1 MNYPRKEIVNML
13 KEDYPRGCR
22 VELIDMNDVQAPPP
36 GTKGTVSFVD
46 SAGTVHV
53 NWDNGSSLGAVY
65 GEDSIKRI

>member
-46 SAGTVHV
+46 SVGTVHV

>member
-36 GTKGTVSFVD
+36 ATKGTVSFVD
-46 SAGTVHV
+46 SA
-53 NWDNGSSLGAVY
+53 
-65 GEDSIKRI
+65 